1 MILVS
6 FKLDLERKV
15 KLKKKMMATINDNNN
30 KDLIDIDNKCIDKYS
45 NF

>member
-1 MILVS
+1 MIPVS

-15 KLKKKMMATINDNNN
+15 KLKKKMMATINDNNI